1 MLPRLFHLKL
11 FKYDFQSSA
20 NAYIKHIPQLKA
32 LNYSQI
38 LKHMSI
44 EYSVLLSWHFLI
56 DFELFI

>member
-38 LKHMSI
+38 LKHMSLSI
-44 EYSVLLSWHFLI
+44 LLF
-56 DFELFI
+56 